1 MISAFKT
8 KQNKTKQNKTKQK
21 QANKITEGL
30 RIFQRNLHDKKK
42 NKQVLL
48 LMRSHAITL

>member
-8 KQNKTKQNKTKQK
+8 KQNKKKTK

-30 RIFQRNLHDKKK
+30 RIFQRYLHDKKK
-42 NKQVLL
+42 INKFYF
-48 LMRSHAITL
+48 S